1 MYACSSHPQPQPSTQ
16 PTLVYS
22 PPSMWFTDIT
32 PSDVTFK
39 EELGLSDYAQV
50 LLVDIRG
57 HTCVMKVVSQHLFP
71 C

>member
-1 MYACSSHPQPQPSTQ
+1 MHVPHIHSRNLPHNLPWFIP
-16 PTLVYS
+16 

>member
-1 MYACSSHPQPQPSTQ
+1 
-16 PTLVYS
+16 
-22 PPSMWFTDIT
+22 MWFTDIT

-71 C
+71 Y